1 MTKLTE
7 DIDNFSGKHSRGIRY
22 DIKANGEVI
31 YHDIVEETVDAL
43 VDDMEKKPWLY
54 DNIEVEKI

>member
-7 DIDNFSGKHSRGIRY
+7 DIDNFSGKHSRGTRY

-31 YHDIVEETVDAL
+31 YHDIAESAVDAL
-43 VDDMEKKPWLY
+43 VEDMEKRPYLY
-54 DNIEVEKI
+54 DCIEVKEI